1 MEWLLTLSSVQLI
14 CSVVSESL
22 RPHELHLTRLPC
34 PSPPARSSSNSC
46 ASNRWCHPTISSSV
60 IPFSFCLQS
69 FTASGSFL
77 MSQFFASGVQSIG
90 ASASVHPMN
99 IQDWFPVG
107 TTLSASDIIPLLSTG
122 WSSNS
127 AYGLPWWRRWSR
139 ICLQWRRSWFSP
151 WVGRVLWRREW
162 LPTVVFLPE
171 EFHGQRSLVGYS
183 PWEDWT
189 WLHK

>member
-1 MEWLLTLSSVQLI
+1 MCIESVMPSNHLI
-14 CSVVSESL
+14 L
-22 RPHELHLTRLPC
+22 
-34 PSPPARSSSNSC
+34 
-46 ASNRWCHPTISSSV
+46 CHPLLLLPSIFHSIRVFSNESV
-60 IPFSFCLQS
+60 LCI
-69 FTASGSFL
+69 
-77 MSQFFASGVQSIG
+77 GVQSIG
-90 ASASVHPMN
+90 ASASVHLMN

-107 TTLSASDIIPLLSTG
+107 NTLSASDIIPLLSTG